1 MLIVNSKTQDPEKP
15 GMGTSVNIIH
25 EDDLNWIETSQ
36 STAFRSHRKK
46 LGGSAG
52 ACLLGASIYE
62 LPPGASA
69 FPYHYHC
76 ANEELLYILAG
87 EGTLRLA
94 DEKVAVRAGSFIAM
108 PPGPAHAHRLYNSS
122 NATLK
127 YLCVSTMIDP
137 EVAVYPDSHKFAVA
151 VGSAPGGYLSKRTL
165 AGVYRQASGV
175 AYYDGEP
182 DA

>member
-1 MLIVNSKTQDPEKP
+1 MS
-15 GMGTSVNIIH
+15 TSINVIH

-36 STAFRSHRKK
+36 SAGFRSRRKK
-46 LGGSAG
+46 LGGSAD
-52 ACLLGASIYE
+52 ARLLGASIYE

-76 ANEELLYILAG
+76 ANEELLYVLAG
-87 EGTLRLA
+87 EGTIRLGA
-94 DEKVAVRAGSFIAM
+94 EKIAVRAGSFVAM
-108 PPGPAHAHRLYNSS
+108 PPGPSYAHRLYNSS

-127 YLCVSTMIDP
+127 YLCVSTMVDP
-137 EVAVYPDSHKFAVA
+137 EVAVYPDSHKIAVA
-151 VGSAPGGYLSKRTL
+151 VGSAPGGDPSKRTL

-175 AYYDGEP
+175 GYYDGEP